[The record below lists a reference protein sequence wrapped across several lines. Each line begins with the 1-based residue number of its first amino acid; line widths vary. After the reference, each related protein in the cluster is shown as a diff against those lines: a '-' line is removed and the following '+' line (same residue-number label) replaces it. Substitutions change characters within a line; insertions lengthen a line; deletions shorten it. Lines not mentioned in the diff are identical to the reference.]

1 MVFKRTQKRGMSFF
15 KHLFDCKEGKLTLNK
30 LFFLSLLELSA
41 AHAKKSREI
50 FTTLGVS
57 DAQPKILYILLAED
71 GWLQKDL
78 AEFCKISPA
87 SMTIL
92 LNNME
97 KKDLVKRKK
106 TQLSNG
112 KRAFQIYLTENGRKI
127 AKKVHDEMEKL
138 EELTL
143 SDFSQEEKDQ
153 LFSLMDKV
161 CHNLN
166 DH

>member
-1 MVFKRTQKRGMSFF
+1 M
-15 KHLFDCKEGKLTLNK
+15 NK

-50 FTTLGVS
+50 FTTLGIS

-97 KKDLVKRKK
+97 KKNLVKRKK

-112 KRAFQIYLTENGRKI
+112 KRAFQICLTSTGRNI
-127 AKKVHDEMEKL
+127 AEKVHDEMDKL
-138 EELTL
+138 ETLTL
-143 SDFSQEEKDQ
+143 SNFSQEEKDQ
-153 LFSLMDKV
+153 FFSLMDKA

>member
-1 MVFKRTQKRGMSFF
+1 MVFKRTQKRGMSFL

-57 DAQPKILYILLAED
+57 DAQPKILYILLA
-71 GWLQKDL
+71 
-78 AEFCKISPA
+78 

-97 KKDLVKRKK
+97 KKNLVKRKK

-143 SDFSQEEKDQ
+143 ADFSQEEKDQ

>member
-1 MVFKRTQKRGMSFF
+1 MAVKYVFVTGGVVSGLGKGITAASLGRLLKMRGYKVTMQK
-15 KHLFDCKEGKLTLNK
+15 FDPYIN
-30 LFFLSLLELSA
+30 
-41 AHAKKSREI
+41 
-50 FTTLGVS
+50 LGVS

>member
-1 MVFKRTQKRGMSFF
+1 MSFL

-97 KKDLVKRKK
+97 KKNLVKRKK

-127 AKKVHDEMEKL
+127 AKKSMMKWKNWKNL
-138 EELTL
+138 PWRIFPRKKKT
-143 SDFSQEEKDQ
+143 S
-153 LFSLMDKV
+153 FSLSWTKSV
-161 CHNLN
+161 TT
-166 DH
+166 

>member
-1 MVFKRTQKRGMSFF
+1 MSFL

-97 KKDLVKRKK
+97 KKNLVKKSMETMNSETLVDVLGIVKK
-106 TQLSNG
+106 YGHPSEKKLSEE
-112 KRAFQIYLTENGRKI
+112 IE
-127 AKKVHDEMEKL
+127 KKYFSG
-138 EELTL
+138 EELEFNDL
-143 SDFSQEEKDQ
+143 MNLDSLYKSNFEKFSKKD
-153 LFSLMDKV
+153 D
-161 CHNLN
+161 
-166 DH
+166 DDE

>member
-1 MVFKRTQKRGMSFF
+1 
-15 KHLFDCKEGKLTLNK
+15 
-30 LFFLSLLELSA
+30 
-41 AHAKKSREI
+41 
-50 FTTLGVS
+50 
-57 DAQPKILYILLAED
+57 
-71 GWLQKDL
+71 
-78 AEFCKISPA
+78 
-87 SMTIL
+87 MTIL

-97 KKDLVKRKK
+97 KKDFVKRKK

-127 AKKVHDEMEKL
+127 AEKVHDEMEKL

-143 SDFSQEEKDQ
+143 ADFSQEEKDQ
-153 LFSLMDKV
+153 LFSLMDKA

>member
-1 MVFKRTQKRGMSFF
+1 MVFKRTQKRGMSFL

-112 KRAFQIYLTENGRKI
+112 KRAFQIYLTE
-127 AKKVHDEMEKL
+127 KL

>member
-1 MVFKRTQKRGMSFF
+1 MVFKRTQKRGMSFL

-97 KKDLVKRKK
+97 KKNLVKRKK

-127 AKKVHDEMEKL
+127 ANYACIQRFFRNIIWRNGALNAV
-138 EELTL
+138 TL
-143 SDFSQEEKDQ
+143 IFPVWNVRSF
-153 LFSLMDKV
+153 LPA
-161 CHNLN
+161 
-166 DH
+166 

>member
-1 MVFKRTQKRGMSFF
+1 MVFKRTQKRGMSFL

-78 AEFCKISPA
+78 AEFCKIS
-87 SMTIL
+87 SCFYDYSIKQYG
-92 LNNME
+92 E
-97 KKDLVKRKK
+97 KRSCKRKK

-127 AKKVHDEMEKL
+127 AKKSMMKWKNWKNL
-138 EELTL
+138 PWRIFPRKKKT
-143 SDFSQEEKDQ
+143 S
-153 LFSLMDKV
+153 FSLSWTKSV
-161 CHNLN
+161 TT
-166 DH
+166 